1 VDTYSV
7 EVAPKAEAQIKTL
20 PKPEAK
26 RIVAK
31 LAQLATDPRPPKS
44 EQLSGS
50 PPFRRVRVGDYRV
63 IYAVDDTART
73 VIVARVR
80 HRKEA
85 YRDLD
90 RLDFAALMDTIRP
103 RRVPTR

>member
-1 VDTYSV
+1 MDSYSV
-7 EVAPKAEAQIKTL
+7 EVAPKAEAQIKAL
-20 PKPEAK
+20 PKTEAK

-31 LAQLATDPRPPKS
+31 LANLAADPRPPRS

-63 IYAVDDTART
+63 IYAVDDAART

-80 HRKEA
+80 HRKDA

-90 RLDFAALMDTIRP
+90 RLDIDELMETTH
-103 RRVPTR
+103 RRSRR

>member
-1 VDTYSV
+1 MNTYSV
-7 EVAPKAEAQIKTL
+7 EVAPKAEAQIKAL
-20 PKPEAK
+20 PRAEAK

-31 LAQLATDPRPPKS
+31 LAQLAANPRPPKS

-63 IYAVDDTART
+63 IYAVDDTARI
-73 VIVARVR
+73 VIIARVR
-80 HRKEA
+80 HRKDA

-90 RLDFAALMDTIRP
+90 RLDLAALIDAIRH
-103 RRVPTR
+103 RRGL

>member
-1 VDTYSV
+1 MDTYSV
-7 EVAPKAEAQIKTL
+7 EVAPKAEAQIKAL
-20 PKPEAK
+20 PKAEAK

-31 LAQLATDPRPPKS
+31 LAQLSADPRPPKS
-44 EQLSGS
+44 ELLSGS
-50 PPFRRVRVGDYRV
+50 PPFRRVRVGDYRI

-80 HRKEA
+80 HRKDA

-90 RLDFAALMDTIRP
+90 RLDLAAVIDTIGN
-103 RRVPTR
+103 RRGS

>member
-1 VDTYSV
+1 MDSYSV
-7 EVAPKAEAQIKTL
+7 EVAPKAEAQIKAL
-20 PKPEAK
+20 PKAEAK

-31 LAQLATDPRPPKS
+31 LANLAADPRPPKS

-80 HRKEA
+80 HRKDV

-90 RLDFAALMDTIRP
+90 RLDIAAVLDTIRH
-103 RRVPTR
+103 RRGS